1 MFVYPGPLKK
11 KLWFTPIGIFG
22 ILIINSIRIS
32 SLAIT
37 SSINPNSVDFMHK
50 YVFNVLAYIFIFI
63 MWVLWVGYIGK
74 EEPQKLKS

>member
-1 MFVYPGPLKK
+1 
-11 KLWFTPIGIFG
+11 
-22 ILIINSIRIS
+22 
-32 SLAIT
+32 
-37 SSINPNSVDFMHK
+37 MHK